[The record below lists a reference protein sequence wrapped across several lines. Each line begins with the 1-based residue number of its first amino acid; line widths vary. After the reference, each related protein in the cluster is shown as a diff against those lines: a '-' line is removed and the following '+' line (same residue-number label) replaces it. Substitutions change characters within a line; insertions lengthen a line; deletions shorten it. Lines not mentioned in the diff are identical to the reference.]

1 MSQKKQLSKQEIAS
15 KKELFLATI
24 TKSAENQT
32 NGRLSATTNFLTE
45 IKELI
50 RIALSKQLSFEQI
63 RKDIETV
70 YSFKV
75 SSQTLRSFCIA
86 TFNYQSKAKTKKID
100 ISNSNQSIKEQKI
113 VNQNIKSDKDL
124 M

>member
-1 MSQKKQLSKQEIAS
+1 MSQKKQLTKQEIAA
-15 KKELFLATI
+15 KKELFLAAI
-24 TKSAENQT
+24 TKSADNQT

-50 RIALSKQLSFEQI
+50 QIALSKQLSFEQI

-75 SSQTLRSFCIA
+75 SSQTLRSFCKA
-86 TFNYQSKAKTKKID
+86 ELNYENEKKIKKTD
-100 ISNSNQSIKEQKI
+100 IFSNNQTIKEQKI
-113 VNQNIKSDKDL
+113 SNQNIKSDKDL

>member
-1 MSQKKQLSKQEIAS
+1 MSQKKQLSKQEIAA

-50 RIALSKQLSFEQI
+50 QIALSKQLSFEQI

-75 SSQTLRSFCIA
+75 SSQTLRSFCK
-86 TFNYQSKAKTKKID
+86 TTLNYENEAKTKKPD
-100 ISNSNQSIKEQKI
+100 IFSSSQTIKEQKI
-113 VNQNIKSDKDL
+113 SNQNIKSDKDL